1 MSLDYRGQLA
11 EGIEDHASMAP
22 LAVNATSLL
31 VGLCHRLVALE
42 LLVAAQAI
50 DLRGGPE
57 RLGDAM
63 RHTYALVR
71 EFAPT
76 LSDETE
82 WAADVD
88 GLTAFVGDGEF
99 AHRIAHVAGGRP
111 ALSDHESPG
120 I

>member
-1 MSLDYRGQLA
+1 MPAG
-11 EGIEDHASMAP
+11 
-22 LAVNATSLL
+22 
-31 VGLCHRLVALE
+31 
-42 LLVAAQAI
+42 
-50 DLRGGPE
+50 
-57 RLGDAM
+57 
-63 RHTYALVR
+63 ALVR